1 MVRPCFSKIL
11 SFWPLK
17 GLPLRH
23 PSAANLRRR
32 ASAAIYGFCP
42 VNSPGASMKADVMP
56 QRKGYETLMA
66 LTSSLITTANLFV
79 GNRDPTHRHLRF
91 SHTQLPVQN
100 PQSRDADLGT
110 TVQPEWQLNRCKAEE
125 YTLRHKADSGNFGV
139 ETVTVLLRLWYV
151 GLAPLCLP
159 WLFFSGV

>member
-1 MVRPCFSKIL
+1 MMTVVTPVRGSQYLLVRPCFSKIL

-17 GLPLRH
+17 GLLPLRQY

-56 QRKGYETLMA
+56 QQKGYETLMA
-66 LTSSLITTANLFV
+66 LTSSLITAANLFV

-91 SHTQLPVQN
+91 SHTQLPVRQN
-100 PQSRDADLGT
+100 PQSRDADFKKDSTAGLT
-110 TVQPEWQLNRCKAEE
+110 AE
-125 YTLRHKADSGNFGV
+125 SMQG
-139 ETVTVLLRLWYV
+139 
-151 GLAPLCLP
+151 
-159 WLFFSGV
+159 